1 MTMNRVMDKPIDQIG
16 YLVADMDASIE
27 RWIAHM
33 GVGPWTV
40 FRNVALEGRYRGEQC
55 TVRMDVGLAY
65 QGGIQI
71 ELIKITNDGPSPYRD
86 KAGRP
91 IAGIHH
97 VAWIVDDLDAAV
109 ARATAR
115 GLTIAFEAANSVT
128 RVAYLESLDEPGVL
142 LEFIE
147 GAGMREMIQ
156 SGITAT
162 QNWDGHNPVHII
174 DMG

>member
-1 MTMNRVMDKPIDQIG
+1 MAMDSVMDRPIDQIG

-27 RWIAHM
+27 RWITHM

-40 FRNVALEGRYRGEQC
+40 FRNVALEGRYRGERC
-55 TVRMDVGLAY
+55 AVTMDVGLAY
-65 QGGIQI
+65 QGEIQI
-71 ELIKITNDGPSPYRD
+71 ELIKITNHEPSPYRD
-86 KAGRP
+86 KTGHS
-91 IAGIHH
+91 IVGIHH
-97 VAWIVDDLDAAV
+97 VAWVVDDLDAAV

-162 QNWDGHNPVHII
+162 RDWNGRNPVQSF